1 MNRRELLQSISAA
14 PFLAPALPEPRRR
27 EAVKASISDLE
38 IFQVK
43 VNKRGDW
50 VLLRLR
56 ASNGLTGLGEASHS
70 GANEL
75 VIQLLREYVAQLK
88 GRSVFDIAWLRQW
101 GQTEIAKRGFAAK
114 PAVKVATSAIEQA
127 CWDIQGQTLGLP
139 VYQLFGGKLR
149 DRIRQYANINR
160 STDPRTPE
168 GFAKMAER
176 AAAAGFDAIKLAPF
190 DGIPRDAKNAA
201 EIEQYIKL
209 GSECAVAA
217 RQAIGAQRDLLVD
230 LHSHFNKA
238 QAPSVAKRLEHLN
251 LFWLEEVTPHTAIE
265 DMAAVKRE
273 IKMPTAAGEQLYGV
287 NEFYGFV
294 VAGAVH
300 TLMPDIK
307 YCGGMLELK
316 KIAALGE
323 AVGMNVSPHG
333 PASPV
338 GNIAAAHICAGL
350 PNFNILE
357 FAFGE
362 VPWRHELIDPP
373 ELIEKSHLTLS
384 ERSGFGI
391 RLNDKLVKEHLV

>member
-14 PFLAPALPEPRRR
+14 PLAAAAMPEQRQR
-27 EAVKASISDLE
+27 EVVKTSISDLE
-38 IFQVK
+38 IFRVK

-70 GANEL
+70 GADQTVMEL
-75 VIQLLREYVAQLK
+75 LHEYVAQLK

-101 GQTEIAKRGFAAK
+101 GEAEIAKRGMAA
-114 PAVKVATSAIEQA
+114 KVATSALEQA
-127 CWDIQGQTLGLP
+127 CWDIQGQTLGVP

-149 DRIRQYANINR
+149 DRIRQYANLNR

-176 AAAAGFDAIKLAPF
+176 ATAAGFDAVKLAPF
-190 DGIPRDAKNAA
+190 DGIPRNTTNAA
-201 EIEQYIKL
+201 EIEKYVKPGI
-209 GSECAVAA
+209 ECAVAV
-217 RQAIGAQRDLLVD
+217 RQVLGEKRDLLVD

-238 QAPSVAKRLEHLN
+238 QSPDIAKRLEHLN

-265 DMAAVKRE
+265 DMAAVKRA
-273 IKMPTAAGEQLYGV
+273 IKMPSAAGEQLYGV
-287 NEFYGFV
+287 KEFYGFV
-294 VAGAVH
+294 AAAAVH

-316 KIAALGE
+316 KVAALGE
-323 AVGMNVSPHG
+323 AVGMHVSPHG

-338 GNIAAAHICAGL
+338 GNLAAAHISAGL

-362 VPWRHELIDPP
+362 VPWRSELIDPP

-384 ERSGFGI
+384 ERPGFGI
-391 RLNDKLVKEHLV
+391 KLNDKTVKEHQVL

>member
-1 MNRRELLQSISAA
+1 MMNRREVLQAISAA
-14 PFLAPALPEPRRR
+14 PLLRAAMPEQGQR
-27 EAVKASISDLE
+27 EIVKTSINDLE
-38 IFQVK
+38 VFRVQ

-56 ASNGLTGLGEASHS
+56 ASNGLTGLGDASHS
-70 GANEL
+70 HADET
-75 VIQLLREYVAQLK
+75 VIHLLREYVAQLK
-88 GRSVFDIAWLRQW
+88 GHSVFDIAWLRQW
-101 GQTEIAKRGFAAK
+101 GEAESAKRGMVA
-114 PAVKVATSAIEQA
+114 KVATSAIEQA
-127 CWDIQGQTLGLP
+127 CWDIQGQTLGVP

-160 STDPRTPE
+160 SSDPRTPA
-168 GFAKMAER
+168 GFARMAER
-176 AAAAGFDAIKLAPF
+176 AAAAGFDAVKLAPF
-190 DGIPRDAKNAA
+190 DGLPKTATA
-201 EIEQYIKL
+201 EEVERRVNL
-209 GSECAVAA
+209 GIECAVAV
-217 RQAIGAQRDLLVD
+217 RQALGAKRDLLVD
-230 LHSHFNKA
+230 LHSLFHKT
-238 QAPSVAKRLEHLN
+238 QAFEIASRLAPLK
-251 LFWLEEVTPHTAIE
+251 LFWLEEVTPHIAFA
-265 DMAAVKRE
+265 DMAAVKR
-273 IKMPTAAGEQLYGV
+273 ISKMPIAAGEQLYGV
-287 NEFYGFV
+287 KEFYDFV
-294 VAGAVH
+294 AANAVH

-362 VPWRHELIDPP
+362 IPWRSELIDPP

-384 ERSGFGI
+384 ERPGFGI
-391 RLNDKLVKEHLV
+391 TLNDKTVKEHRAL